1 MAEQLIRVHSLAR
14 RYMMGKQ
21 EVYAL
26 NGVDLQIERGEFV
39 ALVGPSGSGKST
51 LLNMLGGLDRPSSGE
66 IWVDD
71 LELGKASDKR
81 LVHYRR
87 ERLGFIFQSF
97 NLLPTR
103 TAVENVEVPLMLAGV
118 KRRERRERALEL
130 LSRVG
135 LASRA
140 NHRPSELSGGEQQRV
155 AVARSLANNPQVLLA
170 DEPTG
175 NLDSKTG
182 AEILRL
188 LQEVQQEG
196 RTMVLVTHDSTV
208 ASHADR
214 IVHLL
219 DGSIQRIE
227 TLDHTIPARGIRL
240 RLLHDIRRYDP
251 LGSFQPWSPQG
262 THGPNRDRRHRGH
275 SDNRDHGIAR
285 HRRANRTEQA
295 VRRDRLGTGL
305 RATTGRRKQLLYS
318 VSASRAH

>member
-1 MAEQLIRVHSLAR
+1 
-14 RYMMGKQ
+14 MGKQ

-26 NGVDLQIERGEFV
+26 NGIDLQIERGEFV

-51 LLNMLGGLDRPSSGE
+51 LLNMLGGLDRPSGGE

-87 ERLGFIFQSF
+87 EQLGFIFQSF
-97 NLLPTR
+97 NLLPIR

-118 KRRERRERALEL
+118 RRRERHERALEL
-130 LSRVG
+130 LDRVG

-140 NHRPSELSGGEQQRV
+140 NHRPNELSGGEQQRV
-155 AVARSLANNPQVLLA
+155 AVARSLANNPQLLLA

-188 LQEVQQEG
+188 LQGVVEQEG
-196 RTMVLVTHDSTV
+196 RTMVLVTHDSGV

-219 DGSIQRIE
+219 DGAIQRIE
-227 TLDHTIPARGIRL
+227 TLDHSTPVLA
-240 RLLHDIRRYDP
+240 YP
-251 LGSFQPWSPQG
+251 V
-262 THGPNRDRRHRGH
+262 
-275 SDNRDHGIAR
+275 
-285 HRRANRTEQA
+285 E
-295 VRRDRLGTGL
+295 V
-305 RATTGRRKQLLYS
+305 TT
-318 VSASRAH
+318 

>member
-1 MAEQLIRVHSLAR
+1 
-14 RYMMGKQ
+14 MGKQ

-26 NGVDLQIERGEFV
+26 NGIDLQIERGEFV

-51 LLNMLGGLDRPSSGE
+51 LLNMLGGLDRPSGGE

-87 ERLGFIFQSF
+87 EQLGFIFQSF

-103 TAVENVEVPLMLAGV
+103 TALENVEIPLMLAGV
-118 KRRERRERALEL
+118 PRRVRRERALEL
-130 LSRVG
+130 LGRVG

-140 NHRPSELSGGEQQRV
+140 NHRPNELSGGEQQRV
-155 AVARSLANNPQVLLA
+155 AVARSLANNPQLLLA

-188 LQEVQQEG
+188 LQGVVEQEG
-196 RTMVLVTHDSTV
+196 RTMVLVTHDSGV

-219 DGSIQRIE
+219 DGAIQYIE
-227 TLDHTIPARGIRL
+227 TLDHAVT
-240 RLLHDIRRYDP
+240 
-251 LGSFQPWSPQG
+251 
-262 THGPNRDRRHRGH
+262 
-275 SDNRDHGIAR
+275 SDVYPVEV
-285 HRRANRTEQA
+285 T
-295 VRRDRLGTGL
+295 L
-305 RATTGRRKQLLYS
+305 
-318 VSASRAH
+318 